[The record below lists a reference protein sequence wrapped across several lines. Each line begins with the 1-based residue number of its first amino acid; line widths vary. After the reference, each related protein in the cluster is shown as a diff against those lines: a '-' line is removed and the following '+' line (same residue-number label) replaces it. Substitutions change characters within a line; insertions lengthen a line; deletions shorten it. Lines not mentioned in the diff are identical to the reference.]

1 MDPIGFG
8 LGNVP
13 APTFLH
19 MITLRE
25 VLFCLIPHMLCML
38 WVYYHTAKN
47 FGNKTLAALG
57 LEASNRYVGSVPVP
71 FSAQYPSAVA
81 VAVVIPAVTVTIA
94 ATTVTA
100 VLVAAPNINTAAV
113 VAAAV
118 IAFVG
123 VAVIMPLSPSS
134 PLPLSPPPQPPLLL
148 PQLPSPH

>member
-1 MDPIGFG
+1 
-8 LGNVP
+8 
-13 APTFLH
+13 
-19 MITLRE
+19 
-25 VLFCLIPHMLCML
+25 MLCML

-81 VAVVIPAVTVTIA
+81 DAVVIPAVTDTIA

-118 IAFVG
+118 IAFVAIISTAT
-123 VAVIMPLSPSS
+123 VATTAAAIAAATAAVTALEYAGTAVFLKLIVA
-134 PLPLSPPPQPPLLL
+134 
-148 PQLPSPH
+148 HGG